1 MKKNIYAAAALFLCI
16 VGGVLLGNML
26 ARRANLR
33 NNATSLSTLVK
44 TLGKGNR
51 VDELLRLIDTQYVDT
66 VDMQRL
72 TDDAM
77 FAVMEDLDPHSVY
90 IPADELEMVNS
101 ELEGSFSG
109 IGVQFN
115 IQNDTIMVVAVI
127 SGGPAEKVGVLAG
140 DPTDLPSSVPALIV
154 CFFMLAAL
162 ITSMFGWL
170 TLFPLSYLYGSVR
183 TRKKEKMAFEEEE
196 RRLTGMQ

>member
-1 MKKNIYAAAALFLCI
+1 M
-16 VGGVLLGNML
+16 
-26 ARRANLR
+26 
-33 NNATSLSTLVK
+33 
-44 TLGKGNR
+44 R
-51 VDELLRLIDTQYVDT
+51 VDMLEAAID
-66 VDMQRL
+66 
-72 TDDAM
+72 
-77 FAVMEDLDPHSVY
+77 
-90 IPADELEMVNS
+90 LE
-101 ELEGSFSG
+101 
-109 IGVQFN
+109 
-115 IQNDTIMVVAVI
+115 
-127 SGGPAEKVGVLAG
+127 KWVLAG